1 MIKVVFVKCLGKAFK
16 GAKSVSGPW
25 RTIVLCL
32 GRRERASQS
41 HVQQMKETL
50 VAQTQLS
57 AGLSTKGLIFS
68 VGLGRMCGYCG
79 MNTSSLLFCDFFFFV
94 IFIEYLKSLYYV
106 PWSQVS
112 FNVQISSPIKHAYMG
127 IASGYSSI

>member
-1 MIKVVFVKCLGKAFK
+1 M
-16 GAKSVSGPW
+16 
-25 RTIVLCL
+25 LCL
-32 GRRERASQS
+32 GRREYVSQS
-41 HVQQMKETL
+41 NVQQMKETL

-57 AGLSTKGLIFS
+57 AGLSMTGLIFS
-68 VGLGRMCGYCG
+68 VGLGRMCGCCG
-79 MNTSSLLFCDFFFFV
+79 VNTSSLLFYNFFFI

-106 PWSQVS
+106 LWSQVS